1 MKFFAAIGLVIAA
14 ALSWQG
20 VFVGITGAIAGFLPS
35 VIDTPMVHGL
45 IVAIISTLLCI
56 GLIFLMFNYGK
67 AKPSPA
73 SNGNGNGAAAGANA
87 GANAGADDGANAGG
101 QRWATKPAPM
111 LARGQC

>member
-1 MKFFAAIGLVIAA
+1 MMGFDTSMFAMNYASISSVMKFFAAIGLVIAA

-73 SNGNGNGAAAGANA
+73 SNGNGNGATNE
-87 GANAGADDGANAGG
+87 NDDN
-101 QRWATKPAPM
+101 PDSDS
-111 LARGQC
+111 